1 MFTSWSALKIS
12 TQLVTQILEGCREV
26 PGSFGALVEVALG
39 ALLGWR

>member
-1 MFTSWSALKIS
+1 MDALKIS
-12 TQLVTQILEGCREV
+12 TQLVTQILESCREV